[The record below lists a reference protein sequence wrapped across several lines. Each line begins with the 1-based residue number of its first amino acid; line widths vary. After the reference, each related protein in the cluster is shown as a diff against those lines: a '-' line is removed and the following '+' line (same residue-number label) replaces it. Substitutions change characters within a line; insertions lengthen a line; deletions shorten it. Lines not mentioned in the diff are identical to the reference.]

1 MIKFYPKIRQNLL
14 IINKTINYFKYA
26 IGKIVLVIIGI
37 LITIQNK
44 QNYKL
49 IKNNKMDGFNI
60 IMVIA
65 IILFARL
72 GIRLLIGYKNH
83 KKDDD

>member
-14 IINKTINYFKYA
+14 IKNKTINYYKYA

-44 QNYKL
+44 
-49 IKNNKMDGFNI
+49 
-60 IMVIA
+60 
-65 IILFARL
+65 
-72 GIRLLIGYKNH
+72 
-83 KKDDD
+83 

>member
-72 GIRLLIGYKNH
+72 GIRLLIGYKKH